1 MDRADE
7 QHTLSRWTAYHIV
20 FSVFG
25 CWVAAR
31 LAADQ
36 PMRHALLLGVVGVM
50 VSLAGA
56 LATWNAGLG
65 RKWYAFGLI
74 VVSLPC
80 AWVGGRLRAA

>member
-1 MDRADE
+1 
-7 QHTLSRWTAYHIV
+7 
-20 FSVFG
+20 
-25 CWVAAR
+25 
-31 LAADQ
+31 
-36 PMRHALLLGVVGVM
+36 MRHALLLGVVGVM